1 MRSKKL
7 LAFGFLLLSAASL
20 VAADIKQTVEQESSK
35 HQPLRIEYLASR
47 ADVIAAL
54 EQVVAD
60 NAWHWDKRD
69 DEHGDFRIGIPKS
82 PIWQGRL
89 VVYVASLDANHQQV
103 TTYREKSGNAAMKKF
118 ATKFFTDL
126 QTQIDSRKAK

>member
-1 MRSKKL
+1 MTAKLTCIGALLL
-7 LAFGFLLLSAASL
+7 LAGTWAT
-20 VAADIKQTVEQESSK
+20 DIKGTVEEEAAK
-35 HQPLRIEYLASR
+35 HQPLRVEYVASR
-47 ADVIAAL
+47 AAVIAAL

-82 PIWQGRL
+82 PMWQGRF
-89 VVYVASLDANHQQV
+89 VVYLASIDDAHQQV
-103 TTYREKSGNAAMKKF
+103 TAYRERSGSAAMKKF

-126 QTQIDSRKAK
+126 QRAIDSRGAKL